1 MSKSSNL
8 GKPLSGVSSLG
19 SSLSSSVADSIASSI
34 NSGALVFNNI
44 TITGGTIDGTIL
56 GINNPITINA
66 TTITSGSSG
75 VGYSVCFYG
84 NTVGDSACWL
94 PSAGQWNIQGDLL
107 VRDIAD
113 LGFLRLSDNTIR
125 STILNGNINL
135 YPNGT
140 GLISI
145 SSGIFQ
151 STNIGDLTFQTSDG
165 RYTLT
170 TTKKNTFTSGLNTEI
185 YTNNGDIKLT
195 PGLSIPISNISLIST
210 GVGSVTVT
218 TNSAHGLNAGDIIT
232 IASSN
237 STPNINGVYTITSIG
252 STTTFT
258 IPATVTS
265 QGTTGTVTHNNSI
278 YLNSDTFIPTNRSLV
293 FGTDLSSSPRIS
305 SNNTTTTLTS
315 PNFVVNGN
323 FTVNGASTVSR
334 STIVT
339 IDDPVFNVGGTS
351 VYTVSDIMDR
361 GVSFKYYNG
370 GDKIG
375 FLGRETASGCLV
387 YIPDATETNNV
398 YTGAL
403 GCAKFGSITADSINL
418 QGGSVSNI
426 NTVNACNLLCTSN
439 MLVSGT
445 TSVSITSPTITVTG
459 ATNINGVLS
468 VCNITCSGAMTIT
481 GTTSISLNTPNVSV
495 QNNLS
500 VTNGT
505 TSLKDLSVT
514 GNVTGIFLT
523 QTQQKEHLSLL
534 GNANANPGSNT
545 NITFVKVTSAGTATG
560 TLLPPT
566 GLYIDGFEKKILCV
580 SLFTGAQ
587 YRIYAPAGMLL
598 DPDTGTTTAKYLD
611 FENAGQSV
619 YLIWDNTEGYYIVI
633 SASVC
638 CYT

>member
-19 SSLSSSVADSIASSI
+19 ASLASSVADSIASSI
-34 NSGALVFNNI
+34 NSGALVFSNI

-94 PSAGQWNIQGDLL
+94 PSAGEWNIQGDLL
-107 VRDIAD
+107 VRDIANIG
-113 LGFLRLSDNTIR
+113 LLRLSDNTIR
-125 STILNGNINL
+125 STGGTNINL
-135 YPNGT
+135 YPT
-140 GLISI
+140 GAGVISI
-145 SSGIFQ
+145 SSGIVQ
-151 STNIGDLTFQTSDG
+151 STNAGNLTFQTSDG

-170 TTKKNTFTSGLNTEI
+170 TTQKNTLTSGLNTEI

-195 PGLSIPISNISLIST
+195 PGLAIPISNINNITT

-218 TNSAHGLNAGDIIT
+218 TQAAHGLNAGDVVT

-237 STPNINGVYTITSIG
+237 STPSINGVYTITLTP
-252 STTTFT
+252 TTDTFT
-258 IPATVTS
+258 IPATVTIA
-265 QGTTGTVTHNNSI
+265 GTTGTVTHNNSI
-278 YLNSDTFIPTNRSLV
+278 YLNSDTFIPTNKSLV

-305 SNNTTTTLTS
+305 SDNTTTTLTS
-315 PNFVVNGN
+315 PNFIVNGN

-403 GCAKFGSITADSINL
+403 GCVKFGAITADSINL

-426 NTVNACNLLCTSN
+426 NTVNACNLLCNSN

-459 ATNINGVLS
+459 ATSINGVLS
-468 VCNITCSGAMTIT
+468 VCNVACSGAMTIT
-481 GTTSISLNTPNVSV
+481 GTTSISLNTPTVNV

-505 TSLKDLSVT
+505 ASIRDLSVS
-514 GNVTGIFLT
+514 GNVTGILLT

-534 GNANANPGSNT
+534 GNTNANPGSNT

-560 TLLPPT
+560 TLSPPT